1 MTVMFKRSVIFLSVG
16 MAVVVAQAQP
26 DAGERAR
33 TVEAVPAA
41 HADGATSAQQRRAAL
56 REVLQSQR
64 DGRAPPGAASGAV
77 RQLNPQ
83 ERAQLREQLRQ
94 QRPDGARPLP

>member
-16 MAVVVAQAQP
+16 MAVAAAQAQP

-33 TVEAVPAA
+33 TAEAV
-41 HADGATSAQQRRAAL
+41 HAVHAEGATNAQQRRAAL

-64 DGRAPPGAASGAV
+64 DARAQPGAASGAA
-77 RQLNPQ
+77 RQLSPQ

-94 QRPDGARPLP
+94 QQPGARPLP